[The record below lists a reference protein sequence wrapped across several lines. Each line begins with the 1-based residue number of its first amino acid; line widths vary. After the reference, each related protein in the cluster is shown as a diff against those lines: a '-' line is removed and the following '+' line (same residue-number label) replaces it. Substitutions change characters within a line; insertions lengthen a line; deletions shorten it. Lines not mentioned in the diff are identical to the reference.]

1 MEQVELE
8 GLEWYAKVNELLT
21 LGLANVRNG
30 VYPSDSQMEAFEA
43 LHGVYHNGELP
54 LYKNKTTTK
63 HDILSQGL
71 LFNSADKAVDSSGTK
86 VDNKG

>member
-30 VYPSDSQMEAFEA
+30 VYF
-43 LHGVYHNGELP
+43 NGELP
-54 LYKNKTTTK
+54 LHKNKATTK

-71 LFNSADKAVDSSGTK
+71 LFNSADRAADNSGTK
-86 VDNKG
+86 VDNEK